1 MLQRLWTFILVTAWC
16 LVPPATKNGS
26 PRAGTAASVGSR
38 GAVGVRTAL
47 APLARFLS
55 CPETGGDRNGELS
68 LFVPHCPA
76 LAGPLLLFRLKRT
89 GFSRCRAL
97 IRGGGILLSAR
108 R

>member
-16 LVPPATKNGS
+16 LVPPFTKNGS
-26 PRAGTAASVGSR
+26 PCAGTAASVGSR
-38 GAVGVRTAL
+38 GPGGVQRDL

-55 CPETGGDRNGELS
+55 CPESGVDHNGELS
-68 LFVPHCPA
+68 LFIPHCPA

-89 GFSRCRAL
+89 GFSLCRAL
-97 IRGGGILLSAR
+97 IREGGILLSAR